1 MAEHRAQAATTEA
14 ALAAADEAVRIV
26 ERAPGSPARRLRLAR
41 ARTTRSDILP
51 VVDRPDAAVA
61 DAEAAAAALRQ
72 SARLTS
78 AEQHGLVLALRSQAR
93 SLILLERYEEAVGV
107 GRTALAQLGRLPWRL
122 RVRLPQVRTGLR
134 SPSWATGRCGTS

>member
-41 ARTTRSDILP
+41 ARTTRSDILR

-61 DAEAAAAALRQ
+61 DADAAAAALRQ
-72 SARLTS
+72 SAR
-78 AEQHGLVLALRSQAR
+78 
-93 SLILLERYEEAVGV
+93 
-107 GRTALAQLGRLPWRL
+107 
-122 RVRLPQVRTGLR
+122 
-134 SPSWATGRCGTS
+134 